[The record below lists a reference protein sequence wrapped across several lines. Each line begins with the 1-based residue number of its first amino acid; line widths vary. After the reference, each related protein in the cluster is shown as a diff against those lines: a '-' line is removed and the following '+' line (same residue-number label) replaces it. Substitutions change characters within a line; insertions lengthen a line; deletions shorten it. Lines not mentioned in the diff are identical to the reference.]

1 MSFTSAAE
9 SAVGLSVGDIKVNP
23 MDVGARRRVR
33 KWVPR
38 PTEGGLILKKENP
51 LALGSAD
58 QRPDGLEVEPDRLCE
73 EMNAVEPDV
82 VDMEASS
89 SGIERPLPELADGV
103 ERTPPGVERP
113 SATPPEQM
121 PDGTAEALPPGSV
134 APRMPKLPEP

>member
-33 KWVPR
+33 RWVPQL
-38 PTEGGLILKKENP
+38 TEGGLILKKENP
-51 LALGSAD
+51 LARGSAD
-58 QRPDGLEVEPDRLCE
+58 RRPDGQEAEPDRPYE
-73 EMNAVEPDV
+73 EMNAVEPDE

-89 SGIERPLPELADGV
+89 SGIEWPLPEPAIGV

-113 SATPPEQM
+113 SVAPPEQM
-121 PDGTAEALPPGSV
+121 LDSTAEALPAGSV
-134 APRMPKLPEP
+134 VP